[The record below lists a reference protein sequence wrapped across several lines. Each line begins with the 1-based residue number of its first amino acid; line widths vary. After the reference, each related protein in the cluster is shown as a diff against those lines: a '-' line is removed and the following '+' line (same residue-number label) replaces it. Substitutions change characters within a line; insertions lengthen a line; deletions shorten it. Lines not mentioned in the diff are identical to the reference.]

1 MRVVPTILAG
11 LAVIS
16 GVFAKSIIVSFP
28 PETAQSVVDTAKADF
43 KAAGG
48 EITHEYRLING
59 FSGKIPDT
67 MTESVT
73 TWSEKY
79 NANVEEDQVVTAYD
93 NGSS

>member
-1 MRVVPTILAG
+1 MEMTGGKNHLTD
-11 LAVIS
+11 
-16 GVFAKSIIVSFP
+16 FSFFFFF
-28 PETAQSVVDTAKADF
+28 S
-43 KAAGG
+43 
-48 EITHEYRLING
+48 G